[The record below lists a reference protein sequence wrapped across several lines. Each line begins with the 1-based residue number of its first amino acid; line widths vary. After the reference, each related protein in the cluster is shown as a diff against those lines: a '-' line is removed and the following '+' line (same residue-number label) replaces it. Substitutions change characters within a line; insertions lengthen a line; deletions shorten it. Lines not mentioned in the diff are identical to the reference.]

1 MKTITPKKV
10 LNAITDHLKITISE
24 LALNCGYERPQAFYD
39 VLSNKTKKISS
50 NMAKSI
56 ISAYPIFELGWILS
70 GEGKMLKDDILLSE
84 ENIIDYK
91 EKYIIALE
99 ELGELKSTII
109 ELQNRL
115 LDQNKKADVSMGA
128 GVADAI

>member
-1 MKTITPKKV
+1 MKTITPKEV
-10 LNAITDHLKITISE
+10 LNSITDHLKITIAE

-56 ISAYPIFELGWILS
+56 ISAYPIFELEWILS
-70 GEGKMLKDDILLSE
+70 GQGKMLKDNILLLE
-84 ENIIDYK
+84 ENTINYK

-99 ELGELKSTII
+99 EICELKSTII
-109 ELQNRL
+109 ELQNKL
-115 LDQNKKADVSMGA
+115 LDQKKKEDANMGA
-128 GVADAI
+128 EVADAV